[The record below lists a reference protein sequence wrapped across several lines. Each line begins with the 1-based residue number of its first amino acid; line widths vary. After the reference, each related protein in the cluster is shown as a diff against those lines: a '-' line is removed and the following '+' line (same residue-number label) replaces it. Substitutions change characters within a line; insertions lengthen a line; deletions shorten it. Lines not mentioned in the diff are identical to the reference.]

1 MDELSA
7 TLLNRL
13 VEKTFENMGQEER
26 LAFIEKLFLDLP
38 PAAQREFLL
47 KLAQGMAAG
56 TQPVPPVRDEPIPR
70 MSGPPFMRRMM
81 ERGPPGFG
89 PWQMCCRA
97 MTDLVQAPPADT
109 APTALAARV
118 FNALADGT
126 RLKIIKLLSKRE
138 HSVDELVQLLS
149 VAQSTTSHH
158 LRVLKEAGL
167 IRGEKR
173 GRNIHYSLAQ
183 PLEEFQDDRPSATDD
198 RETDKIWNR

>member
-13 VEKTFENMGQEER
+13 VEKTFENMDPEER

-38 PAAQREFLL
+38 PAAQQEFLL
-47 KLAQGMAAG
+47 KLARGMAG
-56 TQPVPPVRDEPIPR
+56 TQPGPSVRDGSIPR

-81 ERGPPGFG
+81 EHGPPGFG

-97 MTDLVQAPPADT
+97 MTDLVQAPHADT
-109 APTALAARV
+109 APTASAARV

-138 HSVDELVQLLS
+138 HSVDELVQLLG

-183 PLEEFQDDRPSATDD
+183 SLEEF
-198 RETDKIWNR
+198 

>member
-13 VEKTFENMGQEER
+13 IEKTFKNMGQEER
-26 LAFIEKLFLDLP
+26 LTFIEKLFLGLP
-38 PAAQREFLL
+38 SAAQQEFLL
-47 KLAQGMAAG
+47 KLAQGMAN
-56 TQPVPPVRDEPIPR
+56 TQLSPSVRGELIPPMPG
-70 MSGPPFMRRMM
+70 SPFMRQMI

-97 MTDLVQAPPADT
+97 MTDLVQAPHADA
-109 APTALAARV
+109 APTASAAHV

-138 HSVDELVQLLS
+138 HSVDELVQLLG

-167 IRGEKR
+167 IRGEKQ

-183 PLEEFQDDRPSATDD
+183 PLEEF
-198 RETDKIWNR
+198 